1 MPPIT
6 PREFAWQNLH
16 LVRQGWCGVLDTD
29 RNSIHEVRV
38 ALRRFRAA
46 LAACGD
52 SDVDRR
58 DLCRT
63 LGRLLGGV
71 REIDVTDEVLENI
84 GARVPAAACAVAA
97 VRRDVAVRR
106 DREARRLV
114 KGLEDVELRPLGLLG
129 RRPGIPLLTFWR
141 DWRHPLASALRTT
154 THRLRDAIDRAPAV
168 YMPNRLHRVRIAV
181 KKVRYVL
188 EVADAAAIP
197 IDRHLTRDFRKTQD
211 LLGQMHDLHV
221 AQKTVRRFDAS
232 TGSLATEVTI
242 LEAVMAADCTALH
255 ARYLQR
261 RDRLRAFCEY
271 GATLAG
277 TNAAAQ
283 TARVVMRALPVAGLV
298 MLPVALS
305 RIGSSERKPVLA

>member
-16 LVRQGWCGVLDTD
+16 LVRQGWRGVLDTD

-52 SDVDRR
+52 SDADRR

-71 REIDVTDEVLENI
+71 REIDVTDEVLENV

-106 DREARRLV
+106 DRDARRLV
-114 KGLEDVELRPLGLLG
+114 KGLEDVELRPLRLLS
-129 RRPGIPLLTFWR
+129 RRGIPLLTFWK

-168 YMPNRLHRVRIAV
+168 YMPNRLHRLRIAV
-181 KKVRYVL
+181 KKVRYIL

-197 IDRHLTRDFRKTQD
+197 IDRYLTRDFRKTQD
-211 LLGQMHDLHV
+211 ILGQMHDLHI

-232 TGSLATEVTI
+232 TGSLATEVT
-242 LEAVMAADCTALH
+242 LLQAVMAADCTALH

-277 TNAAAQ
+277 ANAAAQ

-298 MLPVALS
+298 MLPLALS
-305 RIGSSERKPVLA
+305 RIGSSEKKPVLA